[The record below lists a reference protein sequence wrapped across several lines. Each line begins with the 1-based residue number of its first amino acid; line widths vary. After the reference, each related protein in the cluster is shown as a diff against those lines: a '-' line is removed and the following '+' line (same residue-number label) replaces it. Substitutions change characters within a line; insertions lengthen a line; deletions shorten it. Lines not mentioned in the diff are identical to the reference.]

1 MGSEDDWSHYG
12 DFRVTPGWELPPRLR
27 PFRVERASR
36 RSRSSSPASGER
48 KGGEVGDGS
57 ARSATDSH
65 VERIRARRRE
75 PEKQGCAGSRSGA
88 EIERPG
94 ALMSRPVKS
103 HVRVV
108 VGAAGMVAVSMIS
121 ACLHSTGPQPSL
133 IQLAGT
139 WNYTGVQT
147 SPVRETLTGT
157 LKVSSESGM
166 SFQGR
171 VDLVGLNQAGQTRA
185 LSGLVSGSEQG
196 TDVIDF
202 DASVEAPPAG
212 TVGQIVADTIS
223 GTWIRSAPDGISS
236 GTFRVE
242 RVTR

>member
-1 MGSEDDWSHYG
+1 
-12 DFRVTPGWELPPRLR
+12 
-27 PFRVERASR
+27 
-36 RSRSSSPASGER
+36 
-48 KGGEVGDGS
+48 
-57 ARSATDSH
+57 
-65 VERIRARRRE
+65 
-75 PEKQGCAGSRSGA
+75 
-88 EIERPG
+88 
-94 ALMSRPVKS
+94 MSRPVKS
-103 HVRVV
+103 RVRVV
-108 VGAAGMVAVSMIS
+108 VGAASLVAVSLIS
-121 ACLHSTGPQPSL
+121 ACLRSTGPQPSL
-133 IQLAGT
+133 LQLAGT

-157 LKVSSESGM
+157 LKISSESGM

-202 DASVEAPPAG
+202 DASVEASPRRH
-212 TVGQIVADTIS
+212 VGQIVADTIS